1 MPIATEEGEVPAL
14 NEVFLRYLDPAFRYV
29 RSQIPARARSR
40 EDALREGLNCV
51 ALAHLVTRDLFGYTL
66 PAWYQ
71 SLELVRDLAHF
82 EAVPDQD
89 SMQAGDLVW
98 LGTDQPLVSLDEF
111 VPRYRGDEL
120 LNFSDFPVNHVAI
133 CTGARADGDHLL
145 LHASTVDGTN
155 ALWPLRRFDNYA
167 RYRRM
172 YAIRRL
178 RPEFSYPGDG
188 PAVQAR
194 PPATG

>member
-1 MPIATEEGEVPAL
+1 MPIATLEGEVLAL

-29 RSQIPARARSR
+29 RSQVPARARSR

-89 SMQAGDLVW
+89 SMRAGDLVW
-98 LGTDQPLVSLDEF
+98 LGTDRPLVNLDEF

-120 LNFSDFPVNHVAI
+120 LNFRDFPVNHVAI
-133 CTGARADGDHLL
+133 CTGARAGDDHVL

-155 ALWPLRRFDNYA
+155 ALWPLRKFDNYA

-178 RPEFSYPGDG
+178 RQEFSYPGDG
-188 PAVQAR
+188 PAQSQ
-194 PPATG
+194 

>member
-1 MPIATEEGEVPAL
+1 MPKATEEGEVLAL

-29 RSQIPARARSR
+29 RSQVPARARSR

-89 SMQAGDLVW
+89 CMQAGDLVW
-98 LGTDQPLVSLDEF
+98 LGTDRPLVSLDEF

-120 LNFSDFPVNHVAI
+120 LNFRDFPVNHVAI
-133 CTGARADGDHLL
+133 CTGARADDDHLL

-155 ALWPLRRFDNYA
+155 ALWPLRKFGKYDT
-167 RYRRM
+167 YRRM

-178 RPEFSYPGDG
+178 RQEFRYPGDG
-188 PAVQAR
+188 LAR
-194 PPATG
+194 SR